1 MVKLA
6 YHRQSITQLSFEG
19 SLDVLGLFATIVI
32 LIALYPSCN
41 LPVTCTEEDHD
52 QNRTSKMCLET
63 LLPNAVWDR
72 TQNSQAH

>member
-1 MVKLA
+1 MLA
-6 YHRQSITQLSFEG
+6 YHCQSVTQLSFEG

-41 LPVTCTEEDHD
+41 LPVTCIEIVHD
-52 QNRTSKMCLET
+52 QNRTSKMCLKT

-72 TQNSQAH
+72 KRTSRAH